1 MFSFHSH
8 RFEIEIR
15 FFCSIKNQ
23 VIFSFLRLRKSR
35 FQLHNFDSN
44 VMYINDSFS
53 YYSLHVRNSYPRVP
67 IICQQTDPALSVT
80 CQSDHRAHHRQFRHL
95 GVSPEVL
102 KIASS
107 APFEFAT
114 GNSHYAK
121 RACLL
126 SRLSSVAKPRFDN
139 GRVDH
144 LQNTPIFQSLWNLPI
159 PT

>member
-1 MFSFHSH
+1 MFSFDSH

-15 FFCSIKNQ
+15 FFYSIKNQ

-80 CQSDHRAHHRQFRHL
+80 CQSDHTAHHRQFRHL

-102 KIASS
+102 KIAQ
-107 APFEFAT
+107 APPLLVWRQCPACVPLF
-114 GNSHYAK
+114 SPQCK
-121 RACLL
+121 RRAALL
-126 SRLSSVAKPRFDN
+126 WHRLAQNAGAPLAGGSFRVPRE
-139 GRVDH
+139 
-144 LQNTPIFQSLWNLPI
+144 
-159 PT
+159 